1 MVLLRRKDVVDSGYL
16 LTTLIP
22 ILVSTPSKSLRTLLF
37 TKIVSDLRNSN
48 TRATNHK
55 LNRVVQNSLFTLVTS
70 DRSSPKAI
78 WAIKLTR
85 EMWRRQLWTDA
96 KPVAIMKEACLADNE
111 KVVVGGVRFFLGS
124 DQEREEDDASDE
136 EVSVAGGRAPERRS
150 ISASSLLIRLGG
162 RIL

>member
-1 MVLLRRKDVVDSGYL
+1 
-16 LTTLIP
+16 
-22 ILVSTPSKSLRTLLF
+22 
-37 TKIVSDLRNSN
+37 
-48 TRATNHK
+48 
-55 LNRVVQNSLFTLVTS
+55 
-70 DRSSPKAI
+70 
-78 WAIKLTR
+78 
-85 EMWRRQLWTDA
+85 MWRRQLWTDA